1 MRASSLSSKVASKMT
16 TDQFVEFVAS
26 ATAEKQVGMRKKLA
40 HLLETANVNRL
51 INGLNLDPGS
61 KNGTIARA

>member
-1 MRASSLSSKVASKMT
+1 MT